1 MKARARSLVTFV
13 GIAPALRGGVMSI
26 LSLVLAA
33 GLLGGC
39 LKRKLKPLNP
49 CLVSGVVAEIAVTNI
64 DKVDLLFMVDNSG
77 SMREEQASLREQF
90 PKIISVLTTGMRS
103 NGMPFPPA
111 KDLHLGVVSSDM
123 GLVGIQGIEKCRTD
137 GGDDGIMLNTPSPDV
152 AGCQA
157 SYPRFLAYVA
167 GVNDEAQTS
176 TDFQCIASLGTDGCG
191 FEQQLEAVLK
201 ALWPS
206 IDIDPM
212 TGEPRQPNR
221 IEFLGD
227 ANGFGKEGHGDTD
240 NAGFLRNNPAEGLS
254 LIAIIMVTDEEDCS
268 SRNTIHFIPNPL
280 ADDPLAMQALN
291 LRCFYNPQNLYPLE
305 RYING
310 YKALR
315 PGNEKLVIFGAIVG
329 VPPDLVTPEDY
340 ANVNWS
346 DDVEREQFYA
356 TIMNHPQMQEVP
368 DPNASAQGGNLQ
380 PSCNVT
386 GRGRAYPPRRIVE
399 VARGFGTNG
408 TVHSICQE
416 DLGPAVDAIIDV
428 IAKQLG
434 AVCLPRPLVRKA
446 DGLVDCNVVW
456 ELPPAGMAGAMTPT
470 QCGVTGFEFLLP
482 PEEGREAATDRGGA
496 VCRVAQLRVVDDNFE
511 ATETDGVSFEHGWY
525 YDDFSPE
532 VLAEC
537 TTYDTKQRV
546 AFTSLAKP
554 PTGVTVKLE
563 CLNETQSLAQN
574 RVDILTG
581 IEQPKIGDPCEE
593 IMRNG
598 MTLRGHEA
606 CLVRLADNTTDDT
619 MICHPDL
626 NVCVLTCS
634 TTADCPAAWVCDARP
649 DTLAA
654 TSDTGENG
662 PAICVNPTCGDSSE

>member
-1 MKARARSLVTFV
+1 MKARARVLIPV
-13 GIAPALRGGVMSI
+13 

-77 SMREEQASLREQF
+77 SMREEQESLREEF

-123 GLVGIQGIEKCRTD
+123 GLVGIQGIMNCD
-137 GGDDGIMLNTPSPDV
+137 NQGDDGIMLNTPSPEV
-152 AGCQA
+152 SGCQA
-157 SYPRFLAYVA
+157 SYPRFLSYVA
-167 GVNDEAQTS
+167 GVNEVAQTS
-176 TDFQCIASLGTDGCG
+176 TDFACIASLGTEGCG

-206 IDIDPM
+206 VDIDPA
-212 TGEPRQPNR
+212 TGNPMEPNR
-221 IEFLGD
+221 ILFLAD
-227 ANGFGKEGHGDTD
+227 SNGFGQLGHGDTD
-240 NAGFLRNNPAEGLS
+240 NAGFLRNDPAVGLS

-268 SRNTIHFIPNPL
+268 SKNTIHFIPNPL
-280 ADDPLAMQALN
+280 PDDPLAMQALN
-291 LRCFYNPQNLYPLE
+291 LRCFYNKTNLYPLE

-340 ANVNWS
+340 ANVDWA
-346 DDVEREQFYA
+346 DDAARESFYA
-356 TIMNHPQMQEVP
+356 TILNDDRMQEVP
-368 DPNASAQGGNLQ
+368 DPNASMQGGNLQ
-380 PSCNVT
+380 PSCQND
-386 GRGRAYPPRRIVE
+386 RGRAYPPRRIVE

-408 TVHSICQE
+408 TIHSICQE

-434 AVCLPRPLVRKA
+434 AVCLPRPLVRNS
-446 DGLVDCNVVW
+446 DGLVGCNVVW

-470 QCGVTGFEFLLP
+470 QCGLPGFEFLLP
-482 PEEGREAATDRGGA
+482 PVEGREAVTDRGGA
-496 VCRVAQLRVVDDNFE
+496 VCRVAQMRVANDMYE
-511 ATETDGVSFEHGWY
+511 PTETDGVMFDEGWY
-525 YDDFSPE
+525 YDDFSDQ
-532 VLAEC
+532 VLTEC
-537 TTYDTKQRV
+537 TAYETKQRV
-546 AFTSLAKP
+546 AFTPNAKP

-574 RVDILTG
+574 RVDILSG
-581 IEQPKIGDPCEE
+581 VEQPKIGDPCEE
-593 IMRNG
+593 VMRNG
-598 MTLRGHEA
+598 MTLRGNEA
-606 CLVRLADNTTDDT
+606 CLVRLANGMNDDS

-626 NVCVLTCS
+626 NVCVQTCS
-634 TTADCPAAWVCDARP
+634 TGIDCPAAWVCDSRP
-649 DTLAA
+649 ETLAA
-654 TSDTGENG
+654 TSESGENG
-662 PAICVNPTCGDSSE
+662 PAICVNPTCGDSSDD

>member
-1 MKARARSLVTFV
+1 MKARARLVPV
-13 GIAPALRGGVMSI
+13 

-77 SMREEQASLREQF
+77 SMREEQQSLREEF

-123 GLVGIQGIEKCRTD
+123 GLVGIQGIMNCRPD
-137 GGDDGIMLNTPSPDV
+137 GGDDGIMLNTPSPEV
-152 AGCQA
+152 SGCQA
-157 SYPRFLAYVA
+157 SYPRFLSYVA
-167 GVNDEAQTS
+167 GVHDEAQTS
-176 TDFQCIASLGTDGCG
+176 NDFQCIASLGTEGCG

-206 IDIDPM
+206 VDIDPD
-212 TGEPRQPNR
+212 TGEQWVNPMSGQPDNR
-221 IEFLGD
+221 IKFLAD
-227 ANGFGKEGHGDTD
+227 SNGFGQLGHGDTD
-240 NAGFLRNNPAEGLS
+240 NAGFLRNDPAVGLS

-268 SRNTIHFIPNPL
+268 SKNTIHFIPNPVEG
-280 ADDPLAMQALN
+280 DPLAMQALN
-291 LRCFYNPQNLYPLE
+291 LRCFFNKTNLYPLD

-340 ANVNWS
+340 ANVQW
-346 DDVEREQFYA
+346 DDDAARESFYA
-356 TIMNHPQMQEVP
+356 TILNDERMQEVP
-368 DPNASAQGGNLQ
+368 DPNASMQGGNLQ
-380 PSCNVT
+380 PSCQNE
-386 GRGRAYPPRRIVE
+386 RGRAYPPRRIVE

-434 AVCLPRPLVRKA
+434 AVCLPRPLVRNS
-446 DGLVDCNVVW
+446 DGLVGCNVVW

-482 PEEGREAATDRGGA
+482 PVEGREAVTDRGGA
-496 VCRVAQLRVVDDNFE
+496 VCRVAQMRVANDMYEPTD
-511 ATETDGVSFEHGWY
+511 TDGVTFNEGWY
-525 YDDFSPE
+525 YDDFSDQ
-532 VLAEC
+532 VLTEC
-537 TTYDTKQRV
+537 TAYETKQRV
-546 AFTSLAKP
+546 AFTPNAKP

-574 RVDILTG
+574 RVDILSG
-581 IEQPKIGDPCEE
+581 VEQPKIGDPCEE

-598 MTLRGHEA
+598 MTLRGNEA
-606 CLVRLADNTTDDT
+606 CLVRLANNMNDDS

-626 NVCVLTCS
+626 NVCVQTCS
-634 TTADCPAAWVCDARP
+634 TGTDCPAAWVCDSRP
-649 DTLAA
+649 ETLAA
-654 TSDTGENG
+654 TSETGENG
-662 PAICVNPTCGDSSE
+662 PAICVNPTCGDSSED

>member
-1 MKARARSLVTFV
+1 MSVG
-13 GIAPALRGGVMSI
+13 GIAPALRGGTMSI
-26 LSLVLAA
+26 LSLVVAA

-77 SMREEQASLREQF
+77 SMREEQVSLREEF

-123 GLVGIQGIEKCRTD
+123 GLVGISGIDKCD
-137 GGDDGIMLNTPSPDV
+137 GQGDDGMMLNMPSPDV

-157 SYPRFLAYVA
+157 SYPRFLTYTA
-167 GVNDEAQTS
+167 GVNDTGQTS
-176 TDFQCIASLGTDGCG
+176 TDFQCIASLGTEGCG
-191 FEQQLEAVLK
+191 FEQQLEAALK

-206 IDIDPM
+206 IDIDPE
-212 TGEPRQPNR
+212 TGDPIEPNR
-221 IEFLGD
+221 ILFLPDGD
-227 ANGFGKEGHGDTD
+227 GFGQLGHGDTT
-240 NAGFLRNNPAEGLS
+240 NAGFLRNDPAVGLS

-268 SRNTIHFIPNPL
+268 SKNTIHFIPNPL
-280 ADDPLAMQALN
+280 EGDPLAMQDLN

-315 PGNEKLVIFGAIVG
+315 PGTNSNLVIFGAIVG
-329 VPPDLVTPEDY
+329 VPQDLVTPEDY
-340 ANVNWS
+340 ANLEWS
-346 DDVEREQFYA
+346 DDTAREAFYD
-356 TIMNHPQMQEVP
+356 NLLGDPRMQEVVDMSRP
-368 DPNASAQGGNLQ
+368 AGMGNLQ
-380 PSCNVT
+380 PACNSNQGV
-386 GRGRAYPPRRIVE
+386 AYPARRIVE
-399 VARGFGTNG
+399 VARGFGANG

-416 DLGPAVDAIIDV
+416 DLGPAMDAIIDV

-434 AVCLPRPLVRKA
+434 AVCLPRQLVRNS
-446 DGLVDCNVVW
+446 DGLVGCNVVW
-456 ELPPAGMAGAMTPT
+456 ELPPAAMAGAMTPT
-470 QCGVTGFEFLLP
+470 QCGVAGFEFLLP
-482 PEEGREAATDRGGA
+482 VEEGREAVTDRGGA
-496 VCRVAQLRVVDDNFE
+496 VCRVAQLRVADDMYE
-511 ATETDGVSFEHGWY
+511 PTETDGVMFSEGWY
-525 YDDFSPE
+525 YDDFSE
-532 VLAEC
+532 QVLSEC
-537 TTYDTKQRV
+537 TSYETKQRV
-546 AFTSLAKP
+546 AFTPDAKP

-574 RVDILTG
+574 RVDIATG
-581 IEQPKIGDPCEE
+581 IDQPTIGDPCEE

-598 MTLRGHEA
+598 NTLRGNEA
-606 CLVRLADNTTDDT
+606 CLVRLADGSNDDS

-634 TTADCPAAWVCDARP
+634 TTSDCPAAWVCDERP
-649 DTLAA
+649 ETLAA
-654 TSDTGENG
+654 TSESGENG